1 MALMIFQA
9 FGVPTPAIASMLS
22 TIQRMRFFLH
32 TGYGDSEG
40 YARGGQDDVE
50 YPIRTQGM
58 RQGNTALPAAL
69 SVMSIPMIKAH
80 RQKGHSAHFIAPISG
95 LSRHLIGGLFVDD
108 TNLFHLDMR
117 QTETALEAHT
127 CLQESVI
134 NWGKLL
140 LATGGALKPA
150 KCSYYLFSF
159 RWKADGTWAYEINE
173 ANPDLSIKVP
183 MLDGSLEEIDH
194 LLCSNAL
201 KTLGSMTCPIG
212 SNTAALNRMRQQGQE
227 WMDKVLASKLNRRN
241 VWFMSDCQLW
251 PRIGYRIC
259 NNFPSWNELEG
270 CLQRVYR

>member
-1 MALMIFQA
+1 MGFMIFQA

-22 TIQRMRFFLH
+22 TIQRMRFFLR

-40 YARGGQDDVE
+40 YAGGDQDNVE
-50 YPIRTQGM
+50 DPIRTQGM
-58 RQGNTALPAAL
+58 CQGNTALPAAW

-80 RQKGHSAHFIAPISG
+80 RRKEHGTHFIAPISG
-95 LSRHLIGGLFVDD
+95 LLCHLIGGLFVDD

-117 QTETALEAHT
+117 QAETALEAHT
-127 CLQESVI
+127 FLQELVI

-150 KCSYYLFSF
+150 KCSYYLLSF

-173 ANPDLSIKVP
+173 ANPDLSIEVP

-194 LLCSNAL
+194 LPCSNAL

-227 WMDKVLASKLNRRN
+227 WMDKVLASKLNHRN
-241 VWFMSDCQLW
+241 VCLCQTAKS
-251 PRIGYRIC
+251 GQ
-259 NNFPSWNELEG
+259 G
-270 CLQRVYR
+270 